1 MSWVADDWNRRMREH
16 GSVEGAIE
24 SIVGDG
30 DDCWDHENYCHD
42 CGQCISCDH
51 CHEVELCDCKES
63 GEE

>member
-1 MSWVADDWNRRMREH
+1 MREH